1 MLTRKI
7 VKKVFIG
14 LLDIFALIGIAT
26 VGGFLAIKLGWTNT
40 KGIVDSQSRFLRA
53 SVTQTTAENPPWTN
67 TPEWKTFTYAATA
80 DTPTINKAASQSGVS
95 ARLIVAQLVSEQ
107 LRLYNTDRE
116 VYKQIFQP
124 LQILGVQSQFS
135 WGVMGIKQETAIA
148 IEQNLITPTSTWYL
162 GSNYEHA
169 LDFKTADHNT
179 ERFNR
184 LIDEHDYFYSYL
196 YTGLYLKQIMTQ
208 WKNAGFDISARPE
221 ILSTLYNIGFS
232 HSKPNANP
240 NSGGAAIEVGG
251 ITYSFGD
258 LAAQFYYSNELISEF
273 PR

>member
-1 MLTRKI
+1 MSILKR
-7 VKKVFIG
+7 VVIG
-14 LLDIFALIGIAT
+14 LIGIFALIGIVA
-26 VGGFLAIKLGWTNT
+26 VGAFFAIKFGWTNT
-40 KGIVDSQSRFLRA
+40 AGIVDSQSRFLQA
-53 SVTQTTAENPPWTN
+53 STTPAWVS
-67 TPEWKTFTYAATA
+67 TPEWITLAHATVA
-80 DTPTINKAASQSGVS
+80 DASTINKAASQSGVS
-95 ARLIVAQLVSEQ
+95 ARLIVAQLVAEQ

-135 WGVMGIKQETAIA
+135 WGVMGIKQDTAIA
-148 IEQNLITPTSTWYL
+148 TEEHLVTSTSTWYL
-162 GSNYEHA
+162 GPNYEHA
-169 LDFKTADHNT
+169 LDFKTADHDT
-179 ERFNR
+179 ERFDR
-184 LIDEHDYFYSYL
+184 LTDEHNHLYSYL
-196 YTGLYLKQIMTQ
+196 YTGLYLREIMTQ

-240 NSGGAAIEVGG
+240 SSGGAAIEVGG
-251 ITYSFGD
+251 VTYSFGD

>member
-1 MLTRKI
+1 MAKI
-7 VKKVFIG
+7 ILKKIFIG
-14 LLDIFALIGIAT
+14 LVSIFALIGIAA
-26 VGGFLAIKLGWTNT
+26 VVVFFAIKFGWTNT
-40 KGIVDSQSRFLRA
+40 KGIVDTQDRFLQA
-53 SVTQTTAENPPWTN
+53 AVNPSWII
-67 TPEWKTFTYAATA
+67 TPEWMTLQQATVTDA
-80 DTPTINKAASQSGVS
+80 PVINKAASAAGVS
-95 ARLIVAQLVSEQ
+95 ARLIVAQLVVEQ

-148 IEQNLITPTSTWYL
+148 VEQYLITPTSTWYL
-162 GSNYEHA
+162 GNEYEKL
-169 LDFKTADHNT
+169 LDFTTQDHDT

-184 LIDEHDYFYSYL
+184 LTDDHNHYYSYL
-196 YTGLYLKQIMTQ
+196 YTGLYLKEIETQ
-208 WKNAGFDISARPE
+208 WKNAGFDISDRPE
-221 ILSTLYNIGFS
+221 ILSTLYNIGFA

-240 NSGGAAIEVGG
+240 SSGGAAITVGYK
-251 ITYSFGD
+251 TYSFGD